1 MVRSL
6 LLTFTML
13 LFGAVVAFAQST
25 VLTGNISD
33 GNEPLIGATVK
44 VSKGTDFVRGAITDY
59 NGEYRIQLDPGT
71 YNVEFAFTG
80 SQAQRIDGIRVLAGQ
95 ITTQDVVM
103 SSSNVLD
110 VVEVIAY
117 KVPLIQQDQT
127 SSGQTLTSDQ
137 IKNLPTRNVN
147 TIVATTVG
155 ASSIDGGAVNIKGS
169 RSNATNYYIDG
180 IRVSGGVPPV
190 QDLEQLQVIT
200 SGLGADIG
208 DVTGGIISATTKGP
222 AGQFHGGFDVENSKG
237 LDAFG
242 YLLATANISGPIIKK
257 KLSDGK
263 SRTVLGFRFSGQY
276 QTRDDDD
283 PAALPVYRAKQ
294 SVIDELKLHPIT
306 RLGNSL
312 TSSAS
317 YLTNNDVD
325 QLKARPYQT
334 ATNVDL
340 NGKIDLRLSDNIDLS
355 VTGTLTDSKNLVD
368 GGGALNDPGWFL
380 LNADNNPTDY
390 NNLYRGNVRFRH
402 RLGSSDSNNSSSKS
416 ISISNASYTLQ
427 FAYERSLYKTYDKR
441 HKDDLFAYGYVGQFN
456 TIQDPVVE
464 PNDNGVWT
472 NVGYNDKF
480 VSYLPGSQNPNLPA
494 GTANPILEAYN
505 QFAITNSD
513 DIQAAQFP
521 AILTYLARNGNFTQV
536 YDDVWDGMYANV
548 GIPYNRYQK
557 NESDRATL
565 NATVGF
571 DLKLGKSGT
580 HNIQFG
586 LINEQRTQRAY
597 SVNPNQLYLWAG
609 QYANIHLNGLDTSL
623 MNGERF
629 FDPPGAIIPLHPYAT
644 ENLPDNRFYREVRK
658 SLGLPLNEW
667 VNVDALL
674 PNQLSL
680 SMFSPREL
688 MDSKL
693 IGYYGYD
700 YEGNKT
706 GDGITFNDFFTS
718 KAIDGV
724 RDFPNAPLRP
734 LYQAAWLKDKFTFNK
749 MIFSL
754 GVRAE
759 RFDLNTKVLKDP
771 YSLYKIMDAGTFFRT
786 VPQGGTTK
794 PNNIGD
800 DYKVYTVSE
809 QDVEVTAYRNGDTW
823 YFPNG
828 TQAND
833 GNVIFGGGVVNPYLF
848 NVNDD
853 ITSENFDPNNSFD
866 DYTPQ
871 VNWLPRLAFSFPI
884 SEKANFFAHYDILVQ
899 RPPSNWDVT
908 PRGYFYFYQ
917 PGTRNNAN
925 LRPERVVDYE
935 VGFQQELNKRS
946 AIKFS
951 AYYREFR
958 DMIQRRT
965 ILYVPVIGNYD
976 TYGNVDFGTVKGFTW
991 QYDLRRTNNTEV
1003 RIAYTLQFADG
1014 TGSDAESQAGLTTRG
1029 NIRYLFPLGF
1039 DERHNLST
1047 TIDYRFDDGKA
1058 YTGPIIN
1065 GKKIL
1070 ADFGVNLLVSAASGR
1085 PYTAKFKPT
1094 RFGAAGT
1101 VGSVNGSRL
1110 PWRFNADF
1118 RIDKTFH
1125 LNPKAKVPL
1134 DVNVYFRVANL
1145 LNRLNV
1151 LGVYGATGSPTD
1163 DGFLATADGLSAI
1176 RQVEDQGLNRQAY
1189 LDSYSWLVRNPNNFA
1204 QPRRLFIGASFIF

>member
-13 LFGAVVAFAQST
+13 LFGAVVAMAQST
-25 VLTGNISD
+25 VLTGNITD
-33 GNEPLIGATVK
+33 GKEPLIGATVK

-59 NGEYRIQLDPGT
+59 NGDYRIQLDPGT
-71 YNVEFAFTG
+71 YDVEFAFTG
-80 SQAQRIDGIRVLAGQ
+80 SQAQRISGVRVLAGQ
-95 ITTQDVVM
+95 ITTQNVVM
-103 SSSNVLD
+103 SSSTVLD
-110 VVEVIAY
+110 EVVVVAY
-117 KVPLIQQDQT
+117 KVPLIEQDQT

-137 IKNLPTRNVN
+137 IKNLPTRSVN

-155 ASSIDGGAVNIKGS
+155 ASSIDGGAVNIKGA

-200 SGLGADIG
+200 SGLGAEIG
-208 DVTGGIISATTKGP
+208 DVTGGIVSGTTKGP
-222 AGQFHGGFDVENSKG
+222 AGEYHGGVDVENSKG

-242 YLLATANISGPIIKK
+242 YLLSTANISGPIIKK
-257 KLSDGK
+257 KLTDGK
-263 SRTVLGFRFSGQY
+263 TRTVLGFRLSGQY
-276 QTRDDDD
+276 QTREEDD
-283 PAALPVYRAKQ
+283 PPALPVYHAKQ
-294 SVIDELKLHPIT
+294 SVIDELKLHPLR
-306 RLGNSL
+306 RLGNNY
-312 TSSAS
+312 AS
-317 YLTNNDVD
+317 NASFITNDDVD
-325 QLKARPYQT
+325 QLSARPYQS
-334 ATNVDL
+334 ATNIDL
-340 NGKIDLRLSDNIDLS
+340 NGKLDFRLTDNIDMSL
-355 VTGTLTDSKNLVD
+355 TGTYTDSRNLVD
-368 GGGALNDPGWFL
+368 GGEALGTPSWFL

-390 NNLYRGNVRFRH
+390 NNTYRGNFRFRH
-402 RLGSSDSNNSSSKS
+402 RLGSADPSANASSSKRV
-416 ISISNASYTLQ
+416 SISNANYTLQ
-427 FAYERSLYKTYDKR
+427 FAFERNLYKTYDKR
-441 HKDDLFAYGYVGQFN
+441 HKDNLFDYGYVGKFL
-456 TIQDPVVE
+456 TVQDPIVE
-464 PNDNGVWT
+464 PNDDGVWE
-472 NVGYNDKF
+472 NVGYNDRF
-480 VSYLPGSQNPNLPA
+480 VGYMPGTQ
-494 GTANPILEAYN
+494 NPILEAYN
-505 QFAITNSD
+505 EFAIKD
-513 DIQAAQFP
+513 ADAIQAAQFP
-521 AILTYLARNGNFTQV
+521 ALLTYFARNGDFTEV
-536 YDDVWDGMYANV
+536 FDDVWDGMYSNV
-548 GIPYNRYQK
+548 GLSYNRYQK
-557 NESDRATL
+557 NKTDIATL

-571 DLKLGKSGT
+571 DLKLGKSGV

-586 LINEQRTQRAY
+586 LLNEQRTSRVY
-597 SVNPNQLYLWAG
+597 RVNPNELYLWAS
-609 QYANIHLNGLDTSL
+609 QYANIHFNGLDKSIVINS
-623 MNGERF
+623 MF

-644 ENLPDNRFYREVRK
+644 VNLPDNRFYREVRK
-658 SLGLPLNEW
+658 SLGVPLNEW
-667 VNVDALL
+667 VNVNALT
-674 PNQLSL
+674 PDQLNI

-688 MDSKL
+688 MDQNLVS
-693 IGYYGYD
+693 YYGYD
-700 YEGNKT
+700 YKGNET

-718 KAIDGV
+718 RDVDGV
-724 RDFPNAPLRP
+724 RNFPNAPLRP

-754 GVRAE
+754 GMRVE

-771 YSLYKIMDAGTFFRT
+771 YSLYKVMDAATFFRT
-786 VPQGGTTK
+786 VPNG
-794 PNNIGD
+794 PNVRPNTIGD
-800 DYKVYTVSE
+800 DFKVYTVSE
-809 QDVEVTAYRNGDTW
+809 QDATVTAYRNGDTW
-823 YFPNG
+823 YFPDG
-828 TQAND
+828 RQAND
-833 GNVIFGGGVVNPYLF
+833 GNVIFGGGVVNPYLL
-848 NVNDD
+848 NPTDD
-853 ITSENFDPNNSFD
+853 ITADNFDPSSSFD

-899 RPPSNWDVT
+899 RPPSNWEVT
-908 PRGYFYFYQ
+908 PRGYFYFYR
-917 PGTRNNAN
+917 PGTKNNAN

-965 ILYVPVIGNYD
+965 VLYVPVIGNYD
-976 TYGNVDFGTVKGFTW
+976 TYGNIDFGTVKGFTW

-1029 NIRYLFPLGF
+1029 NIRYLFPLSF

-1047 TIDYRFDDGKA
+1047 TIDYRFDGGKA

-1070 ADFGVNLLVSAASGR
+1070 ADFGVNLLINAASGR

-1110 PWRFNADF
+1110 PWRFNVDF
-1118 RIDKTFH
+1118 RVDKTFH
-1125 LNPKAKVPL
+1125 LNPKAKTPL

-1163 DGFLATADGLSAI
+1163 DGYLAFADGISAV
-1176 RQVEDQGLNRQAY
+1176 RQVEESGLSKQAY